1 MLCPIRFLRIGLT
14 WAQDSFRI
22 KVPKT
27 CNEGLTPRPFLFSD
41 GRIHR
46 ISIRKVMKSGAPPIS
61 KHIRLFP
68 VVRSGNGGGT
78 CVFRDL
84 TLLPKLILFPR
95 RYCQLQISK
104 KIGQRD
110 VVVFTKDGYRIDG
123 QRAFSAFC
131 TTDVHSGVHRYAHL
145 RQPSDLRN
153 FQLFVRGHLLNR
165 MSVRGE
171 LMLLQ
176 INAVPQQNSHTDRY
190 IY

>member
-1 MLCPIRFLRIGLT
+1 
-14 WAQDSFRI
+14 
-22 KVPKT
+22 
-27 CNEGLTPRPFLFSD
+27 
-41 GRIHR
+41 
-46 ISIRKVMKSGAPPIS
+46 MKSGAPPIS
-61 KHIRLFP
+61 KNIRLFS

-145 RQPSDLRN
+145 RQPSDFAQI
-153 FQLFVRGHLLNR
+153 FQLLCEGIVEPYVCPRRTHVVANKCGPSTKFTYRSVYLLNYLLIF
-165 MSVRGE
+165 VLGYFNE
-171 LMLLQ
+171 LQKLCYLC
-176 INAVPQQNSHTDRY
+176 D
-190 IY
+190 